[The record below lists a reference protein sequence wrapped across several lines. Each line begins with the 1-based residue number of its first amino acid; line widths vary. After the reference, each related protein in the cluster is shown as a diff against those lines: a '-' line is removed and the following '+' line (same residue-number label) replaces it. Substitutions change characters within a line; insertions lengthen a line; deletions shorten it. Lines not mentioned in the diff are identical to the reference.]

1 MKSRRMLLAVCLSTA
16 IGVAGRRR
24 KALTPSGA
32 AGAVV
37 VGSPV
42 FYGGG
47 IRWASVLLTFFT
59 SSSFLSRRLAR
70 PGSRRTNHRV
80 EPKGAERDIVQA
92 LANGGVAAVVASLHA
107 VSPGA
112 ALEYAFAGSLA
123 AANSDT
129 WATEVGKTSRKPP
142 RMILSGVVATPGT
155 SGAISARGLVASV
168 WGSAVIAL
176 VAAASVRSAHGRRPR
191 CFLSVFVAGMSG
203 SLADSIAGATVQ
215 AVYRCPTC
223 GTSTEWRIHRCGTP
237 TILASG
243 LAWCTNDAVNLG
255 CTTVGALTAA
265 GLSRFGEPMDDRST
279 TRCRRRPYSL
289 PLRGS
294 TGNQP

>member
-1 MKSRRMLLAVCLSTA
+1 MKPRRLLLAVGLSTA
-16 IGVAGRRR
+16 IGVVGRRR
-24 KALTPSGA
+24 KALSPSGA

-47 IRWASVLLTFFT
+47 IRWAAVLLTFFT
-59 SSSFLSRRLAR
+59 SSSFLSRRLGR
-70 PGSRRTNHRV
+70 PGSRRSSHHV
-80 EPKGAERDIVQA
+80 EARGAERDIVQA
-92 LANGGVAAVVASLHA
+92 LANGGVAGVTAALHA
-107 VSPGA
+107 ISPGA

-142 RMILSGVVATPGT
+142 RMILSGVVAPPGT
-155 SGAISARGLVASV
+155 SGAVSARGLVASV

-176 VAAASVRSAHGRRPR
+176 VAAASARSAHGRRPR
-191 CFLSVFVAGMSG
+191 CFLSVFVAGIAG
-203 SLADSIAGATVQ
+203 SLADSIAGATIQ

-243 LAWCTNDAVNLG
+243 LARCTNDVVNLG

-265 GLSRFGEPMDDRST
+265 GLARFGGQMDG
-279 TRCRRRPYSL
+279 RRA
-289 PLRGS
+289 
-294 TGNQP
+294 